1 MAGRSPEPA
10 RVMQAPSPVAKKLSV
25 WPDMCW
31 FFCCFIPSLVFL
43 RFFQSLPMNFA
54 DIMGLFLGLVSLDR
68 PSLFSS
74 GALL

>member
-1 MAGRSPEPA
+1 VAGRSPEPA
-10 RVMQAPSPVAKKLSV
+10 RVMHAPSPVANKLPV